1 MALRLWS
8 SSNPSPRPQ
17 LWLAAVDGVTQ
28 VPSREPVN
36 PIDGPEAPLEVEFEG
51 LTDEEQRRALAAF
64 PGGRRFVLKAAGGG
78 G

>member
-8 SSNPSPRPQ
+8 RRDLSPRSR
-17 LWLAAVDGVTQ
+17 LWLAAVDGVARW
-28 VPSREPVN
+28 PSREPVS

-64 PGGRRFVLKAAGGG
+64 PGGRRFVLKAGKIGR
-78 G
+78 